1 MAKIAWPEP
10 EEIMLQ
16 NIFKKNIESEHDER
30 GAANSSKC
38 DWKTFQSPPHM
49 AMTVGIFRTYPFWNP
64 RNR

>member
-1 MAKIAWPEP
+1 
-10 EEIMLQ
+10 MLQ

-49 AMTVGIFRTYPFWNP
+49 AMTVGIFRTYPF
-64 RNR
+64 